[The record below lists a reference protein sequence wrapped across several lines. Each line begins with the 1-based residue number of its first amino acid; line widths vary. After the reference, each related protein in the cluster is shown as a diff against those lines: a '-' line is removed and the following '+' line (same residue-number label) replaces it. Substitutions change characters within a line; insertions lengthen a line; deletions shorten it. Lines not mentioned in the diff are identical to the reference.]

1 MMKKK
6 SKIAAVFLSA
16 IMMVLTA
23 CGNASGDVQETIAPV
38 EEETEKIEDE
48 AVVEDKAE
56 VETGEVEPE
65 ETEPEEAEPELI
77 PYAEEN
83 GLEFCDD
90 MVLAIKGIRREIN
103 NEDDKE
109 EMDAEWTIKSIEISE
124 AEDGFQTITIEHE
137 CTGYLWTD
145 QKNRCMFN
153 ISMPS
158 ASYCDLNTGECFPVI
173 MMDED
178 MKLGYQTKVTWD
190 GKVYEIDYTEETE
203 WNDGTDWTPDGKGGY
218 TLPSTMCITD
228 TFVVTEGYE
237 SMGVIISSLTVD
249 ELSDKPTGV
258 YDEQEIFIN
267 EVLENCEDC
276 YLFRISDIYN
286 ILHADGSE
294 HNLDVDTKASEG
306 GTVAN
311 DKKPEEEAVHQEPEQ
326 KSQQET
332 HTHNYTSNIS
342 KNATCS
348 ETGVK
353 IYTCS
358 CGDIYTEE
366 IPKTDHQ
373 WVPVTESVYHPS
385 TGHYETVTKKEAWCG
400 CGARFQSQADLTA
413 HQESGVC
420 DYGNC
425 GVDEWTENV
434 WVVDQPEYYADE
446 VTGYQC
452 SVCGVR
458 Q

>member
-1 MMKKK
+1 
-6 SKIAAVFLSA
+6 
-16 IMMVLTA
+16 
-23 CGNASGDVQETIAPV
+23 
-38 EEETEKIEDE
+38 
-48 AVVEDKAE
+48 
-56 VETGEVEPE
+56 
-65 ETEPEEAEPELI
+65 
-77 PYAEEN
+77 
-83 GLEFCDD
+83 
-90 MVLAIKGIRREIN
+90 
-103 NEDDKE
+103 
-109 EMDAEWTIKSIEISE
+109 
-124 AEDGFQTITIEHE
+124 
-137 CTGYLWTD
+137 
-145 QKNRCMFN
+145 
-153 ISMPS
+153 
-158 ASYCDLNTGECFPVI
+158 
-173 MMDED
+173 
-178 MKLGYQTKVTWD
+178 
-190 GKVYEIDYTEETE
+190 
-203 WNDGTDWTPDGKGGY
+203 
-218 TLPSTMCITD
+218 MCITD

-286 ILHADGSE
+286 ILHDDGSE
-294 HNLDVDTKASEG
+294 HNLDVDTKTSEG
-306 GTVAN
+306 STVTN
-311 DKKPEEEAVHQEPEQ
+311 DKKPEEAVHQEPEQ

-353 IYTCS
+353 VYTCS
-358 CGDIYTEE
+358 CGDSYTEE

>member
-1 MMKKK
+1 MMRRKRRMT
-6 SKIAAVFLSA
+6 AVFLSV
-16 IMMVLTA
+16 MMVVLTA

-306 GTVAN
+306 GTV
-311 DKKPEEEAVHQEPEQ
+311 
-326 KSQQET
+326 
-332 HTHNYTSNIS
+332 
-342 KNATCS
+342 
-348 ETGVK
+348 
-353 IYTCS
+353 
-358 CGDIYTEE
+358 E
-366 IPKTDHQ
+366 I
-373 WVPVTESVYHPS
+373 
-385 TGHYETVTKKEAWCG
+385 G
-400 CGARFQSQADLTA
+400 RA
-413 HQESGVC
+413 HV
-420 DYGNC
+420 
-425 GVDEWTENV
+425 
-434 WVVDQPEYYADE
+434 
-446 VTGYQC
+446 
-452 SVCGVR
+452 
-458 Q
+458 